1 MRLSGNIEIK
11 QDSGCRWMNLD
22 ILFDCL
28 VDVHTHL
35 DITPNLENTHEHCLK
50 FLLKKKD
57 LDAVWICVDAALP
70 SRAPLV
76 NVVHCIRLHLEIF
89 PV

>member
-11 QDSGCRWMNLD
+11 QDSGGRWMNLD

-50 FLLKKKD
+50 FL
-57 LDAVWICVDAALP
+57 P
-70 SRAPLV
+70 
-76 NVVHCIRLHLEIF
+76 
-89 PV
+89 